1 MPRRRLRHSF
11 TDHELTHFCR
21 TLARTG
27 NMTLAAEGI
36 HRPVRS
42 LHNRRKLDPV
52 FAARC
57 TAALADYRAATLA
70 PVQTPRA
77 RRNDLRAEGG
87 EWVVTRCKNG
97 RAQLRRARPGQM
109 TEAALDA
116 FLAALAVSANLS
128 FAARSIGVT
137 THAIS
142 YRRKRDSA
150 FDTIVREALEVGV
163 ERLQGQLLDT
173 ALRSMQERIGTHDPQ
188 PPAIERMS
196 ALDAFAL
203 LCRQEKFLA
212 NPPVWSSERRAAQT
226 SEAAAR
232 LRRLLQRM
240 RLEEGR
246 KADGSE
252 DWDP

>member
-11 TDHELTHFCR
+11 TDHELSYFCA

-27 NMTLAAEGI
+27 NMTLAAESI

-42 LHNRRKLDPV
+42 LYNRRKLDPV

-57 TAALADYRAATLA
+57 TAALAEYRISSFA

-77 RRNDLRAEGG
+77 KRNDLRSAGG
-87 EWVVTRCKNG
+87 EWVVTRCKSG
-97 RAQLRRARPGQM
+97 GAQLRRARPGQI

-116 FLAALAVSANLS
+116 FLAALAASANLS

-137 THAIS
+137 THAIT

-150 FDTIVREALEVGV
+150 FDDRVSEAMEEGV
-163 ERLQGQLLDT
+163 ERLQCQLLDT
-173 ALRSMQERIGTHDPQ
+173 ALRSLSDRVGDHDPV

-196 ALDAFAL
+196 AADALSF
-203 LCRQEKFLA
+203 LCKQQQYLS
-212 NPPVWSSERRAAQT
+212 NPPVWSAARRDQQ
-226 SEAAAR
+226 SREAADR
-232 LRRLLQRM
+232 LHRLLQRM
-240 RLEEGR
+240 RLEAGLPPS
-246 KADGSE
+246 G
-252 DWDP
+252 

>member
-1 MPRRRLRHSF
+1 MPRPRPRHSF
-11 TDHELTHFCR
+11 TEHELAHFCA

-57 TAALADYRAATLA
+57 NQALAEYRAADLT

-77 RRNDLRAEGG
+77 RRNDLRAAGG
-87 EWVVTRCKNG
+87 EWVVTRCKNR

-116 FLAALAVSANLS
+116 FLAALAASANLS

-137 THAIS
+137 THAIT
-142 YRRKRDSA
+142 YRRKRCTA
-150 FDTIVREALEVGV
+150 FDNMVREALEIGI
-163 ERLQGQLLDT
+163 ECLQGQLLDT
-173 ALRSMQERIGTHDPQ
+173 ALRSVEDRIAGHDVE

-196 ALDAFAL
+196 APDALSL
-203 LCRQEKFLA
+203 LARQERHLS
-212 NPPVWSSERRAAQT
+212 NPPFWSAEQRAKQT
-226 SEAAAR
+226 SDAAAR
-232 LRRLLQRM
+232 LRRLLQRL
-240 RLEEGR
+240 RLEQGLPPD
-246 KADGSE
+246 A
-252 DWDP
+252 

>member
-1 MPRRRLRHSF
+1 MPHRRLRHSF
-11 TDHELTHFCR
+11 SDFELTHFCA

-27 NMTLAAEGI
+27 KMTLAAQGI

-57 TAALADYRAATLA
+57 EQALAEYRGAKLA

-77 RRNDLRAEGG
+77 RRNDLRAAGG

-97 RAQLRRARPGQM
+97 RAQLRRARPGQL

-116 FLAALAVSANLS
+116 FLAALAASANLS
-128 FAARSIGVT
+128 FAARSVGIT
-137 THAIS
+137 THAIT

-150 FDTIVREALEVGV
+150 FNNMVVEAMEIGV
-163 ERLQGQLLDT
+163 ECLNCQLLDT
-173 ALRSMQERIGTHDPQ
+173 ALRSMEERIGDQDPE

-196 ALDAFAL
+196 APDALAL
-203 LCRQEKFLA
+203 LAKQERQLS
-212 NPPVWSSERRAAQT
+212 NPPFWSSEQRARQA
-226 SEAAAR
+226 SDAAAR
-232 LRRLLQRM
+232 LKRLLQRM
-240 RLEEGR
+240 RLEAGLPP
-246 KADGSE
+246 DGA
-252 DWDP
+252 